1 MAALS
6 WAYLWFAPMPMPASS
21 GGLRTIHY
29 HLLTLAMWL
38 VMMIGMMVPSAAPTV
53 LMFDRISRR
62 PPNNGSFARTASFLS
77 GYLIVWG
84 AFSVLATLLQI
95 ELISSGLIDDM
106 GVTTGRVGA
115 AVLLLA
121 VGVYQWLPA
130 KRACLAHCQSPVDF
144 LVREYRPGHAGALRM
159 GMRHGLYCLGCC
171 WTLMLLLFVGGVMNL
186 LWVAAIAALVF
197 AEKVIARG
205 RWLRQ
210 LIGVATVLAGL
221 TLLARALQGP

>member
-1 MAALS
+1 VAALS

-21 GGLRTIHY
+21 GGLRTAHY
-29 HLLTLAMWL
+29 LAFTFAMWL

-62 PPNNGSFARTASFLS
+62 PPNNGSFARTASFLC

-84 AFSVLATLLQI
+84 GFSVVATVAQI
-95 ELISSGLIDDM
+95 ELISLAVIDDM
-106 GVTTGRVGA
+106 GVTTGRLGA
-115 AVLLLA
+115 AALLLA
-121 VGVYQWLPA
+121 VGIYQWLPA

-144 LVREYRPGHAGALRM
+144 LVREYRPGYAGALRM

-171 WTLMLLLFVGGVMNL
+171 WALMLLLFVGGVMNL
-186 LWVAAIAALVF
+186 LWVAVIAALVF

-205 RWLRQ
+205 RWLRD
-210 LIGVATVLAGL
+210 LIGAVAVIGAGVLLAG
-221 TLLARALQGP
+221 AF